1 MVNVSNLPWY
11 FWLVA
16 VAFFAGAWWLHRRSD
31 DAMRDR
37 GAAIADKLRKSL
49 AESVRGEAAKA
60 PPKTPVVPAGG
71 ELVAVIAAAVAAASG
86 LEPTRFRIAGIS
98 PVGST
103 GIAGVAGQAAAWNTP
118 VWGRVER
125 FARTQQHR

>member
-1 MVNVSNLPWY
+1 VSNLPWY

-16 VAFFAGAWWLHRRSD
+16 VAFFAGAWWLRRRSD

-37 GAAIADKLRKSL
+37 GAAIAGKLSKSL
-49 AESVRGEAAKA
+49 AETMRGEAARAA
-60 PPKTPVVPAGG
+60 PASAVSANG
-71 ELVAVIAAAVAAASG
+71 ELVAVIAAAVSAASG
-86 LEPTRFRIAGIS
+86 LDPTRFRIAGIS